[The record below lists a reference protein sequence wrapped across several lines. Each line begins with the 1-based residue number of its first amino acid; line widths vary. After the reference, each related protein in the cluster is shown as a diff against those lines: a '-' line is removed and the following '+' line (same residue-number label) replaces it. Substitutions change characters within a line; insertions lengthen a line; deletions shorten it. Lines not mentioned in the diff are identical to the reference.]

1 LPFGGL
7 FKRGF
12 LDIGVLGVLGVFGID
27 AELGLRGPR
36 ALLRCADVPQYLDFN
51 REF

>member
-27 AELGLRGPR
+27 AELGLRSG